1 MKQLYLLVLLL
12 SSCAAQVAF
21 NNTNTMSNTAG
32 NTVSESMS
40 VTAGGSNLVAVV
52 PVVYDHSAGA
62 SCSAVTYAGASMTAV
77 CAAACNSNSNSCVQW
92 WVLAN
97 PSTGSNTLAITC
109 NSNTNEIYTNLISFT
124 GANQSTPVRS
134 GSCAS
139 ANGNSTAPSVTV
151 SSNSSDKTVST
162 IDSGGPSISVT
173 PTNQTSDGTNS
184 GGANAAGSDHETGTA
199 SSVTHTWTL
208 NGTGQWVISGL
219 SIQVAGGSSSPASFN
234 KQRKLEQMEGVVR

>member
-1 MKQLYLLVLLL
+1 
-12 SSCAAQVAF
+12 
-21 NNTNTMSNTAG
+21 
-32 NTVSESMS
+32 MS

-52 PVVYDHSAGA
+52 PVIYDHTTGA
-62 SCSAVTYAGASMTAV
+62 SCSAVTYAGASMTAA
-77 CAAACNSNSNSCVQW
+77 CTAACNGNSNSCVQW

-97 PSTGSNTLAITC
+97 PATGSNTLAITC

-124 GANQSTPVRS
+124 GASQSTPVRP

-139 ANGNSTAPSVTV
+139 ATGNSNAPSVTV
-151 SSNSSDKTVST
+151 SSNSSDKTVSA
-162 IDSGGPSISVT
+162 IDSGGPSIPGS

-184 GGANAAGSDHETGTA
+184 GGSFAAGSDHETSTA

-208 NGTGQWVISGL
+208 NGTGQWVISGF
-219 SIQVAGGSSSPASFN
+219 SIQAAGGSSSPIGFN